1 MSDSAARSNSD
12 DAWDDLLGQLAAQ
25 PKVQP
30 RPFFYTRVQARLAPE
45 APAASPPLVLGW
57 LRRPAY
63 AVLLGALVLMLSG
76 DGSALRPA
84 AGAVHYNANP
94 R

>member
-1 MSDSAARSNSD
+1 MSDSAAHSNSD
-12 DAWDDLLGQLAAQ
+12 EAWDDLMGQLAAQ
-25 PKVQP
+25 PKYQP
-30 RPFFYTRVQARLAPE
+30 QPFFYTRVQARLA
-45 APAASPPLVLGW
+45 AQSATPPILGW

-84 AGAVHYNANP
+84 VGVVHDNASP